1 MVAKPLRPTEARLSV
16 LQVVR
21 QAGTDSLR
29 EIPRILD
36 QSKPTLVLQA
46 LAREISRPEIDQ
58 PLAQNQP
65 AGYEGEG
72 K

>member
-58 PLAQNQP
+58 PLAPNQP